1 MDKAYKYLVQG
12 VQDKKIDR
20 QVAIDLIKLLETE
33 AVTDA
38 GDIAIIGMAAKL
50 PSASTIEEF
59 WDVVESGVDCI
70 TGFPDT
76 RSGDISR
83 YLRFKGVP
91 EEEIRYNKSAYL
103 PEIDKFDY
111 KFFKLSPREASL
123 MDPCQRMFLE
133 TSWQAVEDAGYG
145 GSRLEGSKTGVFVG
159 YASNYRDMYAKM
171 IEDIDPTA
179 LSIGLVGNLNAVI
192 SGRISYLLDLKGT
205 SMVID
210 TACSSSL
217 VAIDSACQALRSR
230 TCEMAIAGGININ
243 TVPLSKDYMQTG
255 IESTDGVSRTFDNH
269 SNGSGVGEGIGA
281 IVLKP
286 LKDALRDKDVIYAVI
301 KGSATNQD
309 GRSAGLTAPNP
320 QAQTDVIL
328 QAWENAG
335 IDPETIAYIETHG
348 TGTNLGDPIEIQGIH
363 SAFRKHTSKKQFCAV
378 SSVKTNIGH
387 LSEAAGIVSVIK
399 AVMAL
404 RTKQLPPSIHFN
416 HPNRSIPFEDSP
428 VYVSAKLR
436 AWETDVAPRRC
447 GVSAFGISGT
457 NCHVVLEEAPAQAA
471 SVQES
476 GAPHLFTLSA
486 KSEQVLLELIHLYS
500 EFLAH
505 NSQLNLEEVCYTANS
520 GRGHYSHR
528 LALLPTSV
536 ADLRDKLVSARLDEA
551 EGAVY
556 YGVHRL
562 IDSAK
567 EALEANDLPA
577 KEQERLSAEAA
588 VLIAAYWA
596 EPDASSSLIEQVAQ
610 LYVKGADVDWEML
623 AGEVKPSK
631 TSLPAY
637 PFERSRCWMDAPL
650 QQPVQALAEEAE
662 RGLFYGFN
670 WRAEA
675 LSEDA
680 DHSPMADVLLIED
693 EARSPFVQSM
703 IDKLRAQGRNVIVA
717 SLGHRFKR
725 HDDCRYTL
733 ASREDDYD
741 KLMVDLVG
749 RPVTHIL
756 HMSGL
761 SKSAAPETLE
771 ELEQTQQYGIY
782 SLLYLTRS
790 IMRHDPRS
798 KRHMLLF
805 TKLLH
810 AATGREAELS
820 PEWATLV
827 GLGKV
832 IPQEF
837 AQIVCKAIDVDD
849 STPVDAIWLE
859 LEHFTK
865 QYHVAYREGCR
876 HTEEYGPIDPL
887 KLEEAETAI
896 HDTGVYLITGGTG
909 GIGLE
914 NAKYLA
920 SKANVNVALVNRS
933 QLPPKE
939 EWAAVVAGGE
949 DEDTIRKIQKL
960 QEIEAM
966 GGRITLHSADIADY
980 AVMAAL
986 IGGLRE
992 KFGRINGV
1000 IHGAGIAGAGY
1011 LFKKDLNIF
1020 KNVLEPKVAG
1030 TWILDRLTRQDQLDF
1045 FIMHSSG
1052 VSMVGE
1058 AGQGDYVSGN
1068 AYLDAFAA
1076 YRRKQERHA
1085 LALNWVSW
1093 KEAGMSVRFGI
1104 NVDSFY
1110 KALPTVQAIESMDT
1124 ALQRNMTRVLIGEM
1138 NESPEYLSLLLAFP
1152 FHLTEELNDRVS
1164 GLLNGNTEQEGH
1176 KIISNGNYDAAMLDQ
1191 GRLIILPKGSSPVNN
1206 STKPSKAAL
1215 RGKQG
1220 DGYNAVE
1227 QEVANIFSTILGYP
1241 EIDIHDTLFEL
1252 GGDSLLLMRIHKLI
1266 DTEYP
1271 GKVTITDMFEFPSVQ
1286 RLAQH
1291 INKEEQEQQLVAAA
1305 KDVRQEARDIFGKLA
1320 EGNMSLE
1327 EAIHVIEDL

>member
-76 RSGDISR
+76 RSGDITR
-83 YLRFKGVP
+83 YLQFKGVP
-91 EEEIRYNKSAYL
+91 EKEIRYNKSAYL

-255 IESTDGVSRTFDNH
+255 IESSDGVSRAFDNH

-436 AWETDVAPRRC
+436 AWETDGGPRRC

-471 SVQES
+471 PEWES
-476 GAPHLFTLSA
+476 AAPRLFTLSA
-486 KSEQVLLELIHLYS
+486 KSEQALLELIRLYS
-500 EFLAH
+500 GYLAH
-505 NSQLNLEEVCYTANS
+505 NGQLNLDEVCYTANS

-528 LALLPTSV
+528 LALLPTSI

-562 IDSAK
+562 IDSSK
-567 EALEANDLPA
+567 EALEAQDLPT

-588 VLIAAYWA
+588 AVITAYWA
-596 EPDASSSLIEQVAQ
+596 EPNTSGSLIEQIAR
-610 LYVKGADVDWEML
+610 LYVKGADVDWDLL

-631 TSLPAY
+631 ASLPAY
-637 PFERSRCWMDAPL
+637 PFERSRCWIDAPL
-650 QQPVQALAEEAE
+650 QQQVQSLAEEE

-670 WRAEA
+670 WRAEP

-680 DHSPMADVLLIED
+680 ERAQMADVLIIED
-693 EARSPFVQSM
+693 KSRSSFVQTM

-717 SLGHRFKR
+717 TLGHGFER

-733 ASREDDYD
+733 TNSEDDYD
-741 KLMVDLVG
+741 KLMADLMG

-756 HMSGL
+756 HMCGL
-761 SKSAAPETLE
+761 SESLAAETLE

-790 IMRHDPRS
+790 LMRHDPRS

-810 AATGREAELS
+810 AATGQEAELS

-837 AQIVCKAIDVDD
+837 AQIVCKAIDLDD
-849 STPVDAIWLE
+849 FTPVDAIWPE

-865 QYHVAYREGCR
+865 QYHVSYREGCR
-876 HTEEYGPIDPL
+876 YTEEYGPIDPL
-887 KLEEAETAI
+887 KLEEVETEI
-896 HDTGVYLITGGTG
+896 RDTGVYLITGGTG

-920 SKANVNVALVNRS
+920 SKANVNIALVNRS

-939 EWAAVVAGGE
+939 EWAAVIAGGE

-960 QEIEAM
+960 QEIEAL
-966 GGRITLHSADIADY
+966 GGRITLHSVDIADY
-980 AVMAAL
+980 AAMAAL
-986 IGGLRE
+986 IGGLRDE
-992 KFGRINGV
+992 FGRINGI

-1020 KNVLEPKVAG
+1020 KNVLQPKVAG

-1138 NESPEYLSLLLAFP
+1138 NESPEYLSLLMAFP
-1152 FHLTEELNDRVS
+1152 FHLTKDLNDRVS
-1164 GLLNGNTEQEGH
+1164 RLLNGNTEQEGH
-1176 KIISNGNYDAAMLDQ
+1176 KIISNGNYDAAMLDH
-1191 GRLIILPKGSSPVNN
+1191 GRLIILPKGNSPVSN
-1206 STKPSKAAL
+1206 SSKPSKAAL

-1220 DGYNAVE
+1220 EGYNAVE

-1266 DTEYP
+1266 ETEYP

-1291 INKEEQEQQLVAAA
+1291 INKEEQEQPLLAVA